1 MNIKKIIREEVDEF
15 DWFKG
20 SYQIPLNDYINI
32 HLREKHYDIKD
43 NLVGLKVMI
52 SKDSRWY
59 QEGDEWNPL
68 DEIGTI
74 TRFHIFDDGSSRIQV
89 KWPNGKTNGYSEE
102 DLDVILD

>member
-43 NLVGLKVMI
+43 NLKGLRVMI

-59 QEGDEWNPL
+59 REGDEWNPINI
-68 DEIGTI
+68 IGTI
-74 TRFHIFDDGSSRIQV
+74 YRVNFGWGSRYSV